1 MFLQFISLSSS
12 CTVILARDGSS
23 SPFLSLF
30 TPILMTFFSQ
40 LTLLSPHPLL
50 FLLRPFSCSC
60 HFLPCPYL
68 LSSLLLF
75 TSLSFPLIMFTL
87 RLFISFPFL
96 SFISLLFHFSLL
108 LFSLLLFTSFYFSVL
123 LLFPPQEW
131 NIQASICQKSS
142 RSSFFLVACYATLH
156 PALSV
161 RWSVGPLSRP
171 SVRHTLLFGQRPQRG
186 DVL

>member
-40 LTLLSPHPLL
+40 LPLLSPHPLL
-50 FLLRPFSCSC
+50 YLLRPFSCSC

-75 TSLSFPLIMFTL
+75 TSLSFPLIMFIL
-87 RLFISFPFL
+87 LLFISFPFL
-96 SFISLLFHFSLL
+96 YFSLISLLFTSLFSTSLYFFLL
-108 LFSLLLFTSFYFSVL
+108 LSSLAFSTSRVKYPSFYLSEK
-123 LLFPPQEW
+123 FP
-131 NIQASICQKSS
+131 
-142 RSSFFLVACYATLH
+142 
-156 PALSV
+156 
-161 RWSVGPLSRP
+161 
-171 SVRHTLLFGQRPQRG
+171 
-186 DVL
+186 